1 MTWRR
6 QKAKTPKSDACF
18 SISKHDHKESANDT
32 MRVSLTN
39 PHSDRLQK
47 YQRHHIMSP
56 SSRTLNLSNKML
68 NSTLATDDFS
78 PDIRVPRSLMSCA
91 IRLALLALALLLLP
105 ILRAIMLIA
114 SLTMNIAFEDVS
126 SSMLRVLVPLAAA
139 IIAMKSKRI
148 KREIPFI
155 STIAPSLLVLAL
167 LPVALNKLEPNYE

>member
-1 MTWRR
+1 
-6 QKAKTPKSDACF
+6 
-18 SISKHDHKESANDT
+18 
-32 MRVSLTN
+32 
-39 PHSDRLQK
+39 
-47 YQRHHIMSP
+47 
-56 SSRTLNLSNKML
+56 
-68 NSTLATDDFS
+68 
-78 PDIRVPRSLMSCA
+78 
-91 IRLALLALALLLLP
+91 
-105 ILRAIMLIA
+105 MLIA